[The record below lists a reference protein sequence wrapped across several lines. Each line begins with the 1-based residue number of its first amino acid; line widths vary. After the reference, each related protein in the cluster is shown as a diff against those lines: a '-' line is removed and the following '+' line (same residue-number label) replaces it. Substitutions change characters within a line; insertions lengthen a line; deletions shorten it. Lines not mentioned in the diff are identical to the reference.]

1 MAAQQKA
8 VRKGHSRRR
17 AKKQRRVVFAT
28 VRVVLLF
35 AMMMRYCVVEKSD
48 LVSTKRVGG
57 GWFFWAH
64 ARDVPKTTSTTP
76 SELEFE
82 HEALDSNRF
91 PGWLGEKHRPAIH
104 KESKLGTWV
113 EPISWEPRAFV
124 LHDIMSEE
132 ECEEVLRIAKPL
144 MKRSTVVD
152 SVTGEIKVDPIRT
165 SRQTFLQR
173 GKYPVVTKVEER
185 LERFTLL
192 PWYNGEDMQ
201 ILSYGVGEKYSA
213 HHDVGEKNT
222 KSGAQL
228 SAEGGHRVATVL
240 LYLEDTE
247 EGGETAFPDSDW
259 IEPESEYAQQ
269 KFSKCA
275 ENGVAFKP
283 KRGDGL
289 LFFSITPEGDIDQR
303 SMHSGCPVVKGE
315 KWTMTKWIHARP
327 FHHKI
332 PGPKPP
338 REGCEN
344 KDPRCK
350 GWANAGEC
358 EKNPGFMTNN
368 CKWACRVPGCEHKG
382 N

>member
-1 MAAQQKA
+1 MSTL
-8 VRKGHSRRR
+8 VERKGRRTR
-17 AKKQRRVVFAT
+17 AHQRLCGVAT
-28 VRVVLLF
+28 RYFFVLF
-35 AMMMRYCVVEKSD
+35 AWMRYCVVASY
-48 LVSTKRVGG
+48 LLSKR
-57 GWFFWAH
+57 GWFCAH
-64 ARDVPKTTSTTP
+64 ARDVPKTGMIPNTN
-76 SELEFE
+76 ELEFE
-82 HEALDSNRF
+82 QEALDSNRF
-91 PGWLGEKHRPAIH
+91 PGWLGEKHRPSIN

-259 IEPESEYAQQ
+259 IEPESEYARQ

-344 KDPRCK
+344 KDSRCK